1 MPLVFKWLKVMAC
14 KFLKSVHFKNSTDHG
29 ITRKSNAVAAKVMS
43 LWLMKNRT
51 CSVHFF
57 IRTNILRTIRPKL
70 VIK

>member
-29 ITRKSNAVAAKVMS
+29 ITRKSNTVAAKVMS

>member
-29 ITRKSNAVAAKVMS
+29 ITRKSNTVAAKVMS

-51 CSVHFF
+51 CSIHFF
-57 IRTNILRTIRPKL
+57 IRTNILRTIR
-70 VIK
+70 